1 MKAVVW
7 PAVAAGTFRR
17 AIPAAL
23 FALTL
28 FGASANA
35 VAQQAE
41 DLAKQLANPI
51 AALISVPFQ
60 SNWDRDIGPADDGRR
75 YTLNFQPVV
84 PISINADWNLISR
97 TILPIVDQ
105 SDIFPGSGDQFG
117 LGDTVQSVFFSPKAP
132 TASGWI
138 WGAGP
143 VFLIPTGTDR
153 LLTGRKWGA
162 GPTAVALRQQ
172 GPITYGMLGNH
183 IWSFAGD
190 DDRPDVSTSFV
201 QPFFTYTWPSA
212 WGVTVTAD
220 STYDWKGDDWSIPL
234 GVFVNKVA
242 RIGGQA
248 MQFSAGP
255 RYYLSSTDNG
265 PEGWGFR
272 LAIVLLFPK

>member
-1 MKAVVW
+1 MGASALAR
-7 PAVAAGTFRR
+7 AVAATFDQVIRR
-17 AIPAAL
+17 AL
-23 FALTL
+23 VALTL
-28 FGASANA
+28 FGMSLHAC
-35 VAQQAE
+35 AQQAE

-84 PISINADWNLISR
+84 PISINPDWNLISR

-117 LGDTVQSVFFSPKAP
+117 LGDTVQSLFFSPKAP

-190 DDRPDVSTSFV
+190 DDRPDVSSSFV

-220 STYDWKGDDWSIPL
+220 STYDWKSDDWSIPL
-234 GVFVNKVA
+234 GVFINKVA
-242 RIGGQA
+242 SIGGQA

-265 PEGWGFR
+265 AEGWGFR
-272 LAIVLLFPK
+272 LTVVLLFPK